1 MVAMP
6 FMNDEVTFSGKY
18 SHSIFHT
25 LSMSI
30 RDYRKKFIVC
40 ILLGFLGRAF
50 LLANA
55 NIIGKWADKV
65 CQGSKICGS
74 KDEFFSNFTDSD
86 FFKILLIFS
95 FLGLFL
101 SVIFRITVSRMGTHS
116 AAVLY
121 DETTLRVSRFP
132 MVFFDTNPVGRIITR
147 FSSDYSAITRMS
159 GGPLTEVLSISF
171 DLILYFIF
179 IMIASPYFIVILLF
193 SVFLNYFL
201 YKFNKLKI
209 RKERREVSII
219 RSPAIAHF
227 AETAQG
233 AKMIRIFGKD
243 LSFKN
248 RFISKINSYIE
259 QKNKTNLCVSL
270 FSLQMAFLNV
280 SLLLITGILGILF
293 VYKGYVSVGSLG
305 VAFTFISMTSTTI
318 QVFFEWL
325 SALEEALTGVERMDD
340 FLHKEIEG
348 GAVLPVSTN
357 FYTNH
362 KILSIE
368 EDKNIKNSKIF
379 DTKNASLSVEN
390 LSLGYHRNFPLAL
403 KNVSFSINN
412 GEKIGIIGKTGS
424 GKSSLIQALFHLY
437 PYYEGNVKING
448 YEADVGQVKSTCGKY
463 INLELFRSAI
473 SLIAQEPAIF
483 SGTLRENFIINKDLS
498 DEEIIYVAKLVGLG
512 KLLSN
517 GKKSLDL
524 EIQEKGADLSLGE
537 KQLICMARCLLQNS
551 PIVLMDEATSSIDPF
566 SEELLVNATKK
577 FLQGKTQIIVA
588 HRLTTIEDCDRI
600 LWLDSGKVIMDGSA
614 KTVLNAFRRFEGTQL
629 H

>member
-1 MVAMP
+1 MVATP
-6 FMNDEVTFSGKY
+6 FMNDEISFSGKY

-25 LSMSI
+25 ISMSI
-30 RDYRKKFIVC
+30 RDYRKKFIFC

-50 LLANA
+50 LLVNA
-55 NIIGKWADKV
+55 NIIGKWADNLCK
-65 CQGSKICGS
+65 GSKICAS
-74 KDEFFSNFTDSD
+74 KDGFFSNFTDSD
-86 FFKILLIFS
+86 FFKIMLVSS

-101 SVIFRITVSRMGTHS
+101 SIIFRIAVSRMGTHS
-116 AAVLY
+116 AAILY

-132 MVFFDTNPVGRIITR
+132 MIFFDTNPVGRIITR

-193 SVFLNYFL
+193 SVFLNYLL
-201 YKFNKLKI
+201 YKLNKLNI

-227 AETAQG
+227 AETVQG
-233 AKMIRIFGKD
+233 AKIIRIFGKD
-243 LSFKN
+243 QSFKN
-248 RFISKINSYIE
+248 RFIAKINLYIA
-259 QKNKTNLCVSL
+259 QKNKTNLCVSV
-270 FSLQMAFLNV
+270 FSLKMAFLNV
-280 SLLLITGILGILF
+280 SLLLITGVLGIWF
-293 VYKGYVSVGSLG
+293 VHKGYVSVGSLG
-305 VAFTFISMTSTTI
+305 VAFTFISMTSITI
-318 QVFFEWL
+318 QVFFEWI

-348 GAVLPVSTN
+348 GAILPVSTK

-368 EDKNIKNSKIF
+368 EDKNIKNSKVF
-379 DTKNASLSVEN
+379 DTKNASLIVEN
-390 LSLGYHRNFPLAL
+390 LSLKYHENFPLAL
-403 KNVSFSINN
+403 KNVSFSINH

-448 YEADVGQVKSTCGKY
+448 YEADVGQVKSSSGMY

-473 SLIAQEPAIF
+473 SLITQEPAIF
-483 SGTLRENFIINKDLS
+483 SGTLRENFIIDKDLS
-498 DEEIIYVAKLVGLG
+498 DDEIIYVAKMLGLG

-517 GKKSLDL
+517 GKRSLDL
-524 EIQEKGADLSLGE
+524 EIQEKGGDLSLGE

>member
-1 MVAMP
+1 
-6 FMNDEVTFSGKY
+6 MNDEVFFSGKY
-18 SHSIFHT
+18 SHSIFRT
-25 LSMSI
+25 ISMSI
-30 RDYRKKFIVC
+30 KEYRKRFIFC
-40 ILLGFLGRAF
+40 IFLGFLGRAF

-55 NIIGKWADKV
+55 NIIGKWADNL
-65 CQGSKICGS
+65 CQGSKICGVGNGI
-74 KDEFFSNFTDSD
+74 FSNFTDSD

-101 SVIFRITVSRMGTHS
+101 SIIFRITVSRMGTHS
-116 AAVLY
+116 AAIFY

-132 MVFFDTNPVGRIITR
+132 MTFFDTNPVGRIITR

-171 DLILYFIF
+171 DLILYFTF
-179 IMIASPYFIVILLF
+179 IMIASPYFIPILLF
-193 SVFLNYFL
+193 SVFLNYYV
-201 YKFNKLKI
+201 YKLNKFKI
-209 RKERREVSII
+209 RKERREVSVI
-219 RSPAIAHF
+219 RGPALAHF
-227 AETAQG
+227 AETVQG
-233 AKMIRIFGKD
+233 AKIIRVFGKD
-243 LSFKN
+243 INFKN
-248 RFISKINSYIE
+248 RFVSKINSYIV

-270 FSLQMAFLNV
+270 FSLQMALLNV
-280 SLLLITGILGILF
+280 SLLLITGILGIWF
-293 VYKGYVSVGSLG
+293 VHRGYVSVGSLG

-318 QVFFEWL
+318 QVFFEWI
-325 SALEEALTGVERMDD
+325 SALEEALTGVERMDE

-348 GAVLPVSTN
+348 GAVLPVSTK
-357 FYTNH
+357 FITKH
-362 KILSIE
+362 KILSVE
-368 EDKNIKNSKIF
+368 EDKSIKISKIF
-379 DTKNASLSVEN
+379 DTKNANLLVEN
-390 LSLGYHRNFPLAL
+390 LSLRYHQNFPLAL
-403 KNVSFSINN
+403 KNVSFKINN

-437 PYYEGNVKING
+437 PYHEGNVKING
-448 YEADVGQVKSTCGKY
+448 YEADVGQVKSGDGKY

-483 SGTLRENFIINKDLS
+483 AATLRENFIINKNVS
-498 DEEIIYVAKLVGLG
+498 DEEIIYVGKLVGLG

-524 EIQEKGADLSLGE
+524 VIQEKGADLSLGE

-600 LWLDSGKVIMDGSA
+600 LWLDSGKLIMDGSA
-614 KTVLNAFRRFEGTQL
+614 KTVLNAFRRFEGTQM